1 MWCKWL
7 QTHHRHARG
16 WKWGHLT
23 RYMLYSQYTVRLFTP
38 KRHKTQYA
46 HTRVY
51 QRPQSS
57 PRWVPSRPAIP
68 NVTGVHGLDGLWP
81 IQAVPGPH
89 GAPHAAGRRRPRD
102 GPASDAS
109 EAAARPLC
117 ALRAAASA
125 LHSCQ
130 PCLRTREQQRRP
142 SASTRS
148 DLGQPQRPVR
158 PLRWPPRQPS
168 AAASRRLAAASAPA
182 GAVSEL
188 SRVMRGVGARLVQ
201 RPDGHGCVG
210 EA

>member
-1 MWCKWL
+1 MWYKWL

-23 RYMLYSQYTVRLFTP
+23 RYMLYSQYAVRLFTP

-89 GAPHAAGRRRPRD
+89 GAPHAASRRRPRD

-109 EAAARPLC
+109 EAAARCGRRPALC
-117 ALRAAASA
+117 THASRACERGSSSAGRQQARAATWGSRNGPSGRCGGR
-125 LHSCQ
+125 LGSPQQ
-130 PCLRTREQQRRP
+130 PLRGVSRRP
-142 SASTRS
+142 QR
-148 DLGQPQRPVR
+148 LRGQ
-158 PLRWPPRQPS
+158 
-168 AAASRRLAAASAPA
+168 
-182 GAVSEL
+182 
-188 SRVMRGVGARLVQ
+188 
-201 RPDGHGCVG
+201 
-210 EA
+210 